1 MVKKAIFFDRD
12 GVVNVEVSYLCEP
25 EKTELIPGCAEAV
38 RKIHE
43 AGFLA
48 VAVTNQSGIAR
59 SMYTVDDM
67 MSVHARIQKI
77 LLAQGA
83 DCPVDAFYY
92 CPHHK
97 DFSGECS
104 CRKPAPGML
113 LKAAEDFN
121 IDLENSYMIGDRI
134 SDLRAGSAAKCKK
147 CVLVKTGY
155 GENEVEKAVEANF
168 PVTENLLDAVNNI
181 IEGKL

>member
-25 EKTELIPGCAEAV
+25 DKTELIPGCAEAI
-38 RKIHE
+38 RKIHD

-48 VAVTNQSGIAR
+48 IAVTNQSGIAR
-59 SMYTVDDM
+59 KMYTVADM

-77 LLAQGA
+77 LLEQGA
-83 DCPVDAFYY
+83 DCTVDAFYY

-104 CRKPAPGML
+104 CRKPHPGML
-113 LKAAEDFN
+113 LQAAEDFN
-121 IDLENSYMIGDRI
+121 IDLENSCMIGDRM
-134 SDLRAGSAAKCKK
+134 SDLRAGSTAGCSK

-155 GENEVEKAVEANF
+155 GENEVEKVHETNFAVAG
-168 PVTENLLDAVNNI
+168 NLLDAVNNCL
-181 IEGKL
+181 EENL

>member
-12 GVVNVEVSYLCEP
+12 GVVNVEVSYLCDP

-43 AGFLA
+43 AGFMA
-48 VAVTNQSGIAR
+48 IAITNQSGIAR
-59 SMYTVDDM
+59 KMYTVDEM

-77 LLAQGA
+77 LLAEGA
-83 DCPVDAFYY
+83 DCAIDAFYY

-104 CRKPAPGML
+104 CRKPHPGML
-113 LKAAEDFN
+113 LQAAKDFD
-121 IDLENSYMIGDRI
+121 IDLENSAMIGDRM
-134 SDLRAGSAAKCKK
+134 SDLRAGIAAGCRK

-155 GENEVEKAVEANF
+155 GENELDKAAEAHCAIA
-168 PVTENLLDAVNNI
+168 ENLLDAVNHI
-181 IEGKL
+181 IEEKS

>member
-25 EKTELIPGCAEAV
+25 DKTELIPGCAEAI

-59 SMYTVDDM
+59 KMYPVADM
-67 MSVHARIQKI
+67 MSVHARIPKS
-77 LLAQGA
+77 LLEQGA
-83 DCPVDAFYY
+83 DCTVDAFYY

-104 CRKPAPGML
+104 CRKPHPGML
-113 LKAAEDFN
+113 LQAAEDFD
-121 IDLENSYMIGDRI
+121 IDLENSCMIGDRI
-134 SDLRAGSAAKCKK
+134 SDLCAGSAAGCSK

-155 GENEVEKAVEANF
+155 GENEVEKAREANF
-168 PVTENLLDAVNNI
+168 AVTVNLLDAVNNCL
-181 IEGKL
+181 EGKL